1 MSPGATQSGPAGPE
15 TQTAAPR
22 WERAA
27 VAGLL
32 VYFAARTLFLAW
44 MLAPGVP
51 PDEATH
57 LDRIGLYSAVPFVP
71 IDSAA
76 SAELGLVGHRP
87 YLYYFSMGRLLQ
99 VAPAGIDELRF
110 LRFANCILGLLTAWV
125 AYRWIRLVSASPL
138 VRLVFLVFVTNT
150 LMYSG
155 LFASVSYDNLAN
167 LLAALAVFEL
177 TRFCTERDP
186 GSLVAFGLWAGLG
199 ILTKQTLLPL
209 AAILLLVLLVRERR
223 GLSSLLRDS
232 WAWLRAPN
240 PRRWLLG
247 GLLLATAVACTGLYG
262 ANLVRYGRLV
272 PGLEQ
277 VVGVQAAMENRIF
290 ARNQIVKEFRAGRL
304 GHGEAIRMAEQI
316 RHPGDRRDLKQ
327 LLNSM
332 RDAGDER
339 IGLLSYLGAW
349 TRLMFE
355 GIYGYYGH
363 GRIIPGRAE
372 LAPFYLCY
380 LLAAL
385 GLAWR
390 GRAESSRREL
400 LAAAVIV
407 AGYAAVLIFWV
418 HRPAYIST
426 GSLTLAVQ
434 GRYLFPVLLLLY
446 GLVATGLLALFAP
459 RVRPLVALAS
469 AAYFIYAD
477 LPYLLARAPAAWW
490 QAGPD

>member
-1 MSPGATQSGPAGPE
+1 MSPGATQSGPARPE
-15 TQTAAPR
+15 TGTAALR

-32 VYFAARTLFLAW
+32 LYFAARTIFLAW
-44 MLAPGVP
+44 MLAPGIP

-57 LDRIGLYSAVPFVP
+57 LSRIGLYSAAPLVP

-99 VAPAGIDELRF
+99 LGPAGIDELRF
-110 LRFANCILGLLTAWV
+110 LRLANCILGLFTALV
-125 AYRWIRLVSASPL
+125 AYRWIRLVSSSPL

-150 LMYSG
+150 LMWSG

-167 LLAALAVFEL
+167 LLAALACYQL
-177 TRFCTERDP
+177 TRFCSERDP
-186 GSLVAFGLWAGLG
+186 GSLAAFGLWTGLG

-223 GLSSLLRDS
+223 ELPSLLRSS

-240 PRRWLLG
+240 PSRWLLG

-262 ANLVRYGRLV
+262 GNLVRYGRLV
-272 PGLEQ
+272 PSLEQ
-277 VVGVQAAMENRIF
+277 VVGAQAALENRIF
-290 ARNQIVKEFRAGRL
+290 ARNHIVKEFRDGRL
-304 GHGEAIRMAEQI
+304 GYSEAIRMTEQI
-316 RHPGDRRDLKQ
+316 RHLGDRRDLKR

-339 IGLLSYLGAW
+339 IGLLPYLGEW

-355 GIYGYYGH
+355 GIYGYFGH
-363 GRIIPGRAE
+363 GRIIPSRAE

-418 HRPAYIST
+418 HRPAYAST
-426 GSLTLAVQ
+426 GSLSLAVQ
-434 GRYLFPVLLLLY
+434 GRYLFPVLLPLY
-446 GLVATGLLALFAP
+446 GLLATGLLALFAP

-469 AAYFIYAD
+469 AGYFLYAD
-477 LPYLLARAPAAWW
+477 LPYLLSHAPAAWW
-490 QAGPD
+490 QAGLD